1 VSDKTRIELDPTDL
15 ETGEGGAVQ
24 GDKHVLLGA
33 DEVDAEIRAK
43 CTGQS
48 VQLVAEQAE
57 AAFATIGVQLTG
69 EQLAGYAEAVST
81 GSPFALQLSDA

>member
-1 VSDKTRIELDPTDL
+1 MSDKTRIQLDPTD
-15 ETGEGGAVQ
+15 ETTEPVE
-24 GDKHVLLGA
+24 GDKHVLLDA

-69 EQLAGYAEAVST
+69 EQLADYAEAVST